1 MFIRTNT
8 NIYEVEDK
16 RDGVYIVGEMAAIR
30 EDQVFCEAETVE
42 ELVDS
47 FCLIDKNN
55 NLIWTSED
63 VYAIESLSLKFEDS
77 KIYAMIWTVTK
88 TGIVSVK
95 QVAHL
100 EGGQYILTNQ
110 EGY

>member
-42 ELVDS
+42 ELADS

-88 TGIVSVK
+88 KGLITAKVI
-95 QVAHL
+95 AYL
-100 EGGQYILTNQ
+100 DEGQYILLTQ
-110 EGY
+110 

>member
-16 RDGVYIVGEMAAIR
+16 RDGVYIVGEMATIR
-30 EDQVFCEAETVE
+30 EDQVFCEAETVQ

-55 NLIWTSED
+55 NLVWTSED
-63 VYAIESLSLKFEDS
+63 EYAIESLSIKFEDS
-77 KIYAMIWTVTK
+77 KIYAMIWTVSK
-88 TGIVSVK
+88 KGLVGPKII
-95 QVAHL
+95 AYL
-100 EGGQYILTNQ
+100 EDGQYILTN
-110 EGY
+110 